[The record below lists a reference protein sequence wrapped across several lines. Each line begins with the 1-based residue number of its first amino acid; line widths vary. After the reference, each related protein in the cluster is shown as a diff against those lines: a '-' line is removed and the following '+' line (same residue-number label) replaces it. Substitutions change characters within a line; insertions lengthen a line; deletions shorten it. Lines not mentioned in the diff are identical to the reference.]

1 MTTDPTTLPSD
12 ATIEEAL
19 TLFESEDLHHLPIVD
34 DGRLTGL
41 ISSADLMKCYLLE
54 GGADAAKSAS
64 VRAIMAK
71 NPIKLDSSATLRD
84 AALKLSAGGFHALP
98 VVEEDGRLVG
108 IVTSSDLIGHLL
120 LHLPSGDGSLHERPD
135 TATTTSL
142 KDEDLAA
149 AVTDASDMLARGEEN
164 RFARAVLDLRERNR
178 RMRHVC
184 EAAELYVRSGRAEHE
199 HSVLIKALSALRK
212 RGTPLQL

>member
-1 MTTDPTTLPSD
+1 MTTDPTTLSSD

-54 GGADAAKSAS
+54 GGADAAQSAS

-98 VVEEDGRLVG
+98 VIEEDGRLVG
-108 IVTSSDLIGHLL
+108 IVTSSDLIEHLL
-120 LHLPSGDGSLHERPD
+120 LHLPSGDGSLHERPES
-135 TATTTSL
+135 TTPTNL
-142 KDEDLAA
+142 KAEELAA